1 MTNQQIAQALNFLG
15 FPSGWVI
22 VGGVITVWENPE
34 PQPTEKELEV
44 AYAASEAAK
53 EKAREAILEKLGL
66 TSDDLATLLS

>member
-1 MTNQQIAQALNFLG
+1 MTNQQVAQALNWLG

-53 EKAREAILEKLGL
+53 EKAKEALLAKLGITAEEAALL
-66 TSDDLATLLS
+66 TQ

>member
-1 MTNQQIAQALNFLG
+1 MTNEQVAQALNFLG

-34 PQPTEKELEV
+34 PQPTEQELEI

-53 EKAREAILEKLGL
+53 EKAREAILGKLGL
-66 TSDDLATLLS
+66 SADELATLLS